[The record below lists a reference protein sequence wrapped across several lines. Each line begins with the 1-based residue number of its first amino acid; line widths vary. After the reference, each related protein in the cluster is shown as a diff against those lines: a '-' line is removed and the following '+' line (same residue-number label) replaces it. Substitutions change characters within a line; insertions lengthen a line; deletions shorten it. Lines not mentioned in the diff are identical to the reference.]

1 MEIPEWLNIVLRSL
15 FLVFFLFLLT
25 KWLGKKQ
32 LSQLSFFEYVAG
44 ITLGSIAAELST
56 GLERNMLPGIYS
68 MFVWAGIPFI
78 AGLLALKSKK
88 ARNFIEGQEV
98 VVIKNGKIQEESLTK
113 EKYTVEEL
121 LHLLRKKNVF
131 NIADVEFAVLEA
143 NGDLNVMFK
152 KEKQPITPKDLQM
165 DVAPERPPHTVI
177 LEGKIMD
184 SGLSASGMTREWLD
198 VELKKRNV
206 ALDNVYI
213 GQVDPFGQL
222 VVDIYDD
229 HMQVP
234 QPKDR
239 PMLWS
244 ALKKCGADLETFALA
259 TEDEKAKKMYSRNA
273 KKIEE
278 IIQKSE
284 HLLRQ

>member
-165 DVAPERPPHTVI
+165 EVAPERPPHTVI

-198 VELKKRNV
+198 VELKKRNI

-229 HMQVP
+229 NMQVP

-239 PMLWS
+239 PMLLS

-259 TEDEKAKKMYSRNA
+259 TEDEKAKEMYSRNA

>member
-44 ITLGSIAAELST
+44 ITMGSIAAELST

-68 MFVWAGIPFI
+68 MLVWAGIPFI

-165 DVAPERPPHTVI
+165 EVAPERPPHTVI

-198 VELKKRNV
+198 VELKKRNI

-229 HMQVP
+229 NMQVP

-239 PMLWS
+239 LMLLS

-259 TEDEKAKKMYSRNA
+259 TEDEKAKEMYSRNA

>member
-1 MEIPEWLNIVLRSL
+1 M
-15 FLVFFLFLLT
+15 
-25 KWLGKKQ
+25 
-32 LSQLSFFEYVAG
+32 
-44 ITLGSIAAELST
+44 
-56 GLERNMLPGIYS
+56 
-68 MFVWAGIPFI
+68 
-78 AGLLALKSKK
+78 
-88 ARNFIEGQEV
+88 
-98 VVIKNGKIQEESLTK
+98 TK